1 MPPSSSRP
9 VPQTVDCRVTECTP
23 RGPGGVSVLRIEGPR
38 ARAAVEDLAGGVSL
52 RRGAPI
58 LARLSTGGVVFEE
71 SLALLVSDSEVELHL
86 HGSPVLVQWVARE
99 LGGFAKPAEH
109 PTLEQRAA
117 QLLGRAPSEAAA
129 RILLDQSEGALRR
142 ELLEAAAGSE
152 LDWQAS
158 LKDLVLRARQVE
170 PVLNPKRVVLVG
182 PVNAGKSTLFNLL
195 FGRERVIASAEAGT
209 TRDVISGEVPLA
221 GARIHLVDTAGIGFE
236 GKGRSGTLDRAARE
250 LAQAE
255 QERADLLIWVAPVC
269 GPGLDSEL
277 GSNLDSTACVEF
289 RTHADQGPGGAA
301 VADIPRVSLTEDP
314 AGAREQFERL
324 VCERLGIPSEPWSAG
339 RAVPFEAEFPSLA
352 RDWAKLGDP
361 LSRRRAVE
369 LYAGG

>member
-1 MPPSSSRP
+1 MSPSSSTSVR
-9 VPQTVDCRVTECTP
+9 QSDGCRVTECTP

-38 ARAAVEDLAGGVSL
+38 ARAAVEDLAGGKSL
-52 RRGAPI
+52 RQGAPT
-58 LARLSTGGVVFEE
+58 LVRLSTGGEAFEE
-71 SLALLVSDSEVELHL
+71 SLALLVSDCEVELHL

-99 LGGFAKPAEH
+99 LGGFAKRDDR

-117 QLLGRAPSEAAA
+117 LQLSRAPCEAAA

-142 ELLEAAAGSE
+142 ELLGAADGSE
-152 LDWQAS
+152 LDWLAT
-158 LKDLVLRARQVE
+158 LRALECRARQLE

-209 TRDVISGEVPLA
+209 TRDVIAGEVALA
-221 GARIHLVDTAGIGFE
+221 GARIHLVDTAGIGFA
-236 GKGRSGTLDRAARE
+236 GGGPSGTLDRAARE

-255 QERADLLIWVAPVC
+255 QDRADLLIWVAPVA
-269 GPGLDSEL
+269 GPGPGTDLDPATCL
-277 GSNLDSTACVEF
+277 EF
-289 RTHADQGPGGAA
+289 RTHADQSSGEAA
-301 VADIPRVSLTEDP
+301 MENVPQVSLTEDP
-314 AGAREQFERL
+314 VGAREQFERL
-324 VCERLGIPSEPWSAG
+324 IGERLGIPKEPWCAG
-339 RAVPFEAEFPSLA
+339 EAVPFEAEFHSLA
-352 RDWAKLGDP
+352 QGWAKLGDP